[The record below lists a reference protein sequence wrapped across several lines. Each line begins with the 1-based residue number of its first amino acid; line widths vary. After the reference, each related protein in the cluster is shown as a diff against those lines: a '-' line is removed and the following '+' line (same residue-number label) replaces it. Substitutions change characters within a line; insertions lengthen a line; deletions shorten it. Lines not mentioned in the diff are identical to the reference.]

1 VADVCNF
8 LHNYGS
14 AAPQR
19 EERGCGSPDALAK
32 VCLMTSTWK
41 EPPNYSGGL
50 VFALSRGPER
60 KRISAVPR
68 LIVGFPIIMN
78 IPSAWLKDCFTRIHP
93 VWQPSCYNFGG
104 KSTKSIEIVGRAG
117 FAFYP

>member
-1 VADVCNF
+1 MRITRRACEGLSDDEYLEGTTQLFRGTCFRFVA
-8 LHNYGS
+8 
-14 AAPQR
+14 
-19 EERGCGSPDALAK
+19 
-32 VCLMTSTWK
+32 W
-41 EPPNYSGGL
+41 
-50 VFALSRGPER
+50 PEL

-68 LIVGFPIIMN
+68 LIVGFPVIMN
-78 IPSAWLKDCFTRIHP
+78 IPSARLKDCFTRVHP